1 MIKITMH
8 GIEDIQS
15 CLNQLYLKVGSS
27 GMEPVFHDIGE
38 HLVATTKQRFKD
50 SVDPDGNAWQLNSA
64 RTIASLLSKHYDQRY
79 KDKKSVLTKKGRELS
94 DKKPLIDTGKLSSY
108 IRYQAD
114 NESVAISSYRML
126 GKGSNKVNAA
136 VHQFGSKDGK
146 TPARPFLGIS
156 KEDSDYILKDIIR
169 YLGSSCQ

>member
-50 SVDPDGNAWQLNSA
+50 SVDPDGNAWQRNSA
-64 RTIASLLSKHYDQRY
+64 HTMAALLNGKNSRKKDGTLRKKTIDSFLN
-79 KDKKSVLTKKGRELS
+79 
-94 DKKPLIDTGKLSSY
+94 KKPLIDTGKLSSY